1 MRNALPA
8 IPTQP
13 LFGVNVCTC
22 HFSTARDTLLSIAAA
37 CDAATV
43 EFLAVNNLVIAN
55 DDEAFGTTLNTFDYI
70 FPDGVP
76 IVWTVNKMQKTRRA
90 QRITA
95 RELMSALCAG
105 AAEKGIPVYFY
116 GSTENVVQALSAK
129 LNDQIPGLVIAGCER
144 SVFRPLTDREDRDL
158 VDRIN
163 SSGAGLLFVGLGCPL
178 QEQFISAHRDSI
190 RAVQLC
196 VGSAFKFLAG
206 HHSIPPLWVQRMGL
220 EWLVRVI
227 QEPRRLWQ
235 RYLKTNSKFLWML
248 LREAVR

>member
-1 MRNALPA
+1 
-8 IPTQP
+8 
-13 LFGVNVCTC
+13 VCTC
-22 HFSTARDTLLSIAAA
+22 RFSTARDALLSIAAA
-37 CDAATV
+37 GDPATV

-55 DDEAFGTTLNTFDYI
+55 DDEAFGATLKTFDYI
-70 FPDGVP
+70 FPDGAP
-76 IVWTVNKMQKTRRA
+76 IVWTTNKMQRLRQA

-105 AAEKGIPVYFY
+105 AANKGIPVYFY
-116 GSTENVVQALSAK
+116 GSTENVVQVLSANLK
-129 LNDQIPGLVIAGCER
+129 EQIPELVVAGCEP

-158 VDRIN
+158 IDRIN
-163 SSGAGLLFVGLGCPL
+163 NSGAGLLFVGLGCPL
-178 QEQFISAHRDSI
+178 QEQFISAHRESI

-220 EWLVRVI
+220 EWLVRVM

-248 LREAVR
+248 LREAVK